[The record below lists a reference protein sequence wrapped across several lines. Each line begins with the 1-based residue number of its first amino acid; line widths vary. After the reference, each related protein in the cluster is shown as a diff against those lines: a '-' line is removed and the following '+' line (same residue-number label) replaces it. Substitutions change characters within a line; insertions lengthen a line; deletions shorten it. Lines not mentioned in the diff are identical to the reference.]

1 MEEEKLTGA
10 PEAEGETL
18 SETVRRDMPEENYE
32 QSSEDALPESYA
44 APDSDCSEKSAEE
57 GDGEITDYGA
67 VERADLIELKREFP
81 ELSSLGRIIDL
92 SNPLRYAQLRDL
104 GLSAKEAYLASSG
117 TRHRASGKGH
127 LTGAVPGGAK
137 VADSAM
143 SPSELKGAR
152 ELFGNLTDEELQRLY
167 RRVTK

>member
-1 MEEEKLTGA
+1 MQEQDIKAEELA
-10 PEAEGETL
+10 PE
-18 SETVRRDMPEENYE
+18 VPDEEA
-32 QSSEDALPESYA
+32 SSGLPEINVSSTDA
-44 APDSDCSEKSAEE
+44 DASSQD
-57 GDGEITDYGA
+57 DGEEVFSQDGKTDYA
-67 VERADLIELKREFP
+67 ELERADISELKRDFP

-92 SNPLRYAQLRDL
+92 ANPLRYAQLRDL
-104 GLSAKEAYLASSG
+104 GLSPREAYLASSG
-117 TRHRASGKGH
+117 MSRRASGKRH